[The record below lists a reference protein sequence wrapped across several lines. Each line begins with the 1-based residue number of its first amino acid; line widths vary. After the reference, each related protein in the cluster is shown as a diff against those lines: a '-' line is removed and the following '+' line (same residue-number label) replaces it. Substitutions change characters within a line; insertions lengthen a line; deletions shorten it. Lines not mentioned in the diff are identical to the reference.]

1 MKGDR
6 YVNQVT
12 LMEKKKIILA
22 ALTSVI
28 EDVTYPGGS
37 DCEADQVDGE
47 YYSLTHE
54 EVEALVSGDVEK
66 IKSWVSSLDKRQAAW
81 LLHQLIDESW

>member
-1 MKGDR
+1 M
-6 YVNQVT
+6 
-12 LMEKKKIILA
+12 A
-22 ALTSVI
+22 ALTSAI
-28 EDVTYPGGS
+28 EDVTYPDRS
-37 DCEADQVDGE
+37 DNEADQVDGE

-66 IKSWVSSLDKRQAAW
+66 IKSWVRSLDKRQAAW